1 MGISQQMVDDFLGSQ
16 YKVVRTEIIESMSN
30 QMKILQIAVLVIG
43 GLFYGHI
50 LLSNSTQLAD
60 QSLDLYIFAVLIP
73 GASFCFTLMLLSEVS
88 RMMLCGR
95 FLKNIEENLHHRKN
109 ILYFEQW
116 LSKTGQDD
124 KFDLLRSLK
133 YLAETMMFWCV
144 SFLSLLYCYL
154 YSGITNA
161 FSLGVIC
168 FFLHLVISC
177 WEILRIKKLVA

>member
-1 MGISQQMVDDFLGSQ
+1 MRISQQIIDDFLGTQ
-16 YKVVRTEIIESMSN
+16 YKTVRTEIIESMGN

-50 LLSNSTQLAD
+50 LLSNSTQPAD

-73 GASFCFTLMLLSEVS
+73 GASLCFTLMLLSEVS

-95 FLKNIEENLHHRKN
+95 FLKHIEENLRHRKN

-116 LSKTGQDD
+116 LSKTGQSD
-124 KFDLLRSLK
+124 KFGLLRSLK
-133 YLAETMMFWCV
+133 YLAQTAMFWCV
-144 SFLSLLYCYL
+144 SALSLLYCYL
-154 YSGITNA
+154 CRGTTNA
-161 FSLGVIC
+161 FWLGGLC
-168 FFLHLVISC
+168 FLLHLIISC